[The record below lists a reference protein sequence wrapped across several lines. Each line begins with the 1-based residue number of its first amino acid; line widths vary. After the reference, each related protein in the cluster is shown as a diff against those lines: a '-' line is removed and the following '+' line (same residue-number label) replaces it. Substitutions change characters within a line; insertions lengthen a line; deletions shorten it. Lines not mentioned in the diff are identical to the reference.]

1 MPNSKKST
9 YIIAAASLVIILAAV
24 YFLFIF
30 QKSPKEIKPE
40 DEGAFVEDISKIEI
54 AKRPYVTLT
63 PTSDGAEILI
73 SIENMDYFDK
83 IEYELTYLADN
94 PQTAGE
100 KLERGSTGIDVNT
113 KDPKYKKS
121 ILLGTASK
129 GTRSPD
135 KGITDGKLTLH
146 LFKGDT
152 EYQSETNW
160 DLFNEGST
168 AIEIG
173 DRASNFSINLP
184 SLSKD
189 YYIIIADTVG
199 VPKNAEFDVNKAI
212 LPIYGIFSVAPDFK
226 TKAKVTLKVNSNGQ
240 SPQLYSFNT
249 KDEKWQ
255 KLEGQIIDSQIST
268 SINSF
273 STFVVISP

>member
-1 MPNSKKST
+1 M
-9 YIIAAASLVIILAAV
+9 VAV
-24 YFLFIF
+24 YFLFVF
-30 QKSPKEIKPE
+30 QKSPKEIKSGE
-40 DEGAFVEDISKIEI
+40 ESSFVEDISKIEI
-54 AKRPYVTLT
+54 SKRPYVTLT

-73 SIENMDYFDK
+73 SLENMDHFDK

-94 PQTAGE
+94 PQIVGE

-113 KDPKYKKS
+113 KESKYKKS

-146 LFKGDT
+146 LFRQDT

-168 AIEIG
+168 AVQIE
-173 DRASNFSINLP
+173 DRSNKFAISLP
-184 SLSKD
+184 TLGKD

-199 VPKNAEFDVNKAI
+199 VPKNAEFDANKAL

-226 TKAKVTLKVNSNGQ
+226 TSAKVILKVSSNVE
-240 SPQLYSFNT
+240 SPQLYSFNSE
-249 KDEKWQ
+249 DEKWQ
-255 KLEGQIIDSQIST
+255 KLEGQSSESEIST
-268 SINSF
+268 STNSF
-273 STFVVISP
+273 STFVIVTP

>member
-1 MPNSKKST
+1 MQRSYKST
-9 YIIAAASLVIILAAV
+9 YIIAAASLIIIIVAV

-30 QKSPKEIKPE
+30 QKSPKEIE
-40 DEGAFVEDISKIEI
+40 QDENGGFVEDISKIEI
-54 AKRPYVTLT
+54 SKRPYVTLT

-94 PQTAGE
+94 PQIAGE
-100 KLERGSTGIDVNT
+100 KLERGSTGIDINT
-113 KDPKYKKS
+113 KEPKYKKS
-121 ILLGTASK
+121 ILLGTASR

-146 LFKGDT
+146 LFRQDT

-160 DLFNEGST
+160 DLFNEGAKTKQIEDRSNKF
-168 AIEIG
+168 AIT
-173 DRASNFSINLP
+173 LP
-184 SLSKD
+184 SLGKD

-199 VPKNAEFDVNKAI
+199 IPRNAEFDSNKAV

-226 TKAKVTLKVNSNGQ
+226 SSAKVTIKISSNAQ
-240 SPQLYSFNT
+240 SPQLYSFNS

-255 KLEGQIIDSQIST
+255 KLESESNDSEIST
-268 SINSF
+268 STNSF
-273 STFVVISP
+273 STFVVVFP